1 MDEFLVHFCCRH
13 PRGWCGLKY
22 CIYWEMNCQ
31 QSRHPRGWCGLKCK
45 QGFDVICAYMSPPA
59 RVVWIEI
66 SVMAGRKL
74 LVNLVA
80 TREGG
85 VD

>member
-13 PRGWCGLKY
+13 PRGWCGLKFILFDQEAH
-22 CIYWEMNCQ
+22 CVG
-31 QSRHPRGWCGLKCK
+31 RHPRGWCGLKL
-45 QGFDVICAYMSPPA
+45 
-59 RVVWIEI
+59 VVQLN
-66 SVMAGRKL
+66 SCTKPQ
-74 LVNLVA
+74 VA

>member
-13 PRGWCGLKY
+13 PRGWCGLKLD
-22 CIYWEMNCQ
+22 EN
-31 QSRHPRGWCGLKCK
+31 GK
-45 QGFDVICAYMSPPA
+45 D
-59 RVVWIEI
+59 IE
-66 SVMAGRKL
+66 SVK
-74 LVNLVA
+74 VA

>member
-13 PRGWCGLKY
+13 PRGWCGLKSL
-22 CIYWEMNCQ
+22 EDG
-31 QSRHPRGWCGLKCK
+31 R
-45 QGFDVICAYMSPPA
+45 FF
-59 RVVWIEI
+59 IE
-66 SVMAGRKL
+66 SH
-74 LVNLVA
+74 VA

>member
-1 MDEFLVHFCCRH
+1 MSVTIL
-13 PRGWCGLKY
+13 W
-22 CIYWEMNCQ
+22 
-31 QSRHPRGWCGLKCK
+31 
-45 QGFDVICAYMSPPA
+45 SPPA

-66 SVMAGRKL
+66 FYRPNHLPVLLSPPARVVWIEIMKL
-74 LVNLVA
+74 DLLIDEETGVA

>member
-22 CIYWEMNCQ
+22 LT
-31 QSRHPRGWCGLKCK
+31 LKEET
-45 QGFDVICAYMSPPA
+45 GIT
-59 RVVWIEI
+59 I
-66 SVMAGRKL
+66 
-74 LVNLVA
+74 VA

>member
-22 CIYWEMNCQ
+22 CLLPLI
-31 QSRHPRGWCGLKCK
+31 
-45 QGFDVICAYMSPPA
+45 A
-59 RVVWIEI
+59 I
-66 SVMAGRKL
+66 SV
-74 LVNLVA
+74 LVA

>member
-1 MDEFLVHFCCRH
+1 ME
-13 PRGWCGLKY
+13 
-22 CIYWEMNCQ
+22 
-31 QSRHPRGWCGLKCK
+31 
-45 QGFDVICAYMSPPA
+45 SPPA

-66 SVMAGRKL
+66 PALRQESFLARKSPPARVVWIEIIMVGPLIQEERSPPARVVWIEMFYTNSVSEFL
-74 LVNLVA
+74 LVA

>member
-13 PRGWCGLKY
+13 PRGWCGLKLHSPD
-22 CIYWEMNCQ
+22 NCKAKTLSPPAGVVWIEILCAQ
-31 QSRHPRGWCGLKCK
+31 PVDVKRG
-45 QGFDVICAYMSPPA
+45 ASPPA

-66 SVMAGRKL
+66 YGWYFYLFVPY
-74 LVNLVA
+74 VA

>member
-22 CIYWEMNCQ
+22 FIF
-31 QSRHPRGWCGLKCK
+31 SILS
-45 QGFDVICAYMSPPA
+45 IT
-59 RVVWIEI
+59 I
-66 SVMAGRKL
+66 S
-74 LVNLVA
+74 VA

>member
-13 PRGWCGLKY
+13 PRGWCGLKSEDEARQY
-22 CIYWEMNCQ
+22 IEDG
-31 QSRHPRGWCGLKCK
+31 RHPRGWCGLKFRKPVSEPLNTACR
-45 QGFDVICAYMSPPA
+45 PP
-59 RVVWIEI
+59 RGWCGLKFLGPCR
-66 SVMAGRKL
+66 AGGQTG
-74 LVNLVA
+74 VA

>member
-13 PRGWCGLKY
+13 PRGWCGLKSPH
-22 CIYWEMNCQ
+22 CSTRENECW
-31 QSRHPRGWCGLKCK
+31 
-45 QGFDVICAYMSPPA
+45 SPPA

-66 SVMAGRKL
+66 IFYTVSQQRKQ
-74 LVNLVA
+74 VA

>member
-13 PRGWCGLKY
+13 PRGWCGLKSY
-22 CIYWEMNCQ
+22 VLQNVV
-31 QSRHPRGWCGLKCK
+31 
-45 QGFDVICAYMSPPA
+45 VISVTSPPA

-66 SVMAGRKL
+66 FYRPNHLPVL
-74 LVNLVA
+74 LSVA

>member
-13 PRGWCGLKY
+13 PRGWCGLKS
-22 CIYWEMNCQ
+22 ET
-31 QSRHPRGWCGLKCK
+31 G
-45 QGFDVICAYMSPPA
+45 
-59 RVVWIEI
+59 
-66 SVMAGRKL
+66 KL
-74 LVNLVA
+74 LPRQKEVA